1 MLAWQAHRNAQTEAV
16 FSPALCGTSPATV
29 SLERSA

>member
-1 MLAWQAHRNAQTEAV
+1 MLAWQAHRNAQTEPIFAPTL
-16 FSPALCGTSPATV
+16 SATSPAAV